1 MKTACVDPSPESESP
16 GCREAAR
23 GAADA
28 APGDLAKTQVCA
40 PILLLGFNRPDL
52 LRGLV
57 GILAKVKPPKLYLAV
72 DGPRPGRE
80 GEAGKCAECAAVLDH
95 LDWPCKVEK
104 LIRTENLGCRL
115 AVTGAIDWFFS
126 KEEEGIILEDDCWPD
141 PSFLRF
147 ATELLERYRDDER
160 VGMISG
166 DNYYGFISDAKAS
179 YRFTNQVF
187 IWGWATWRRAW
198 ELNESNPESFRKD
211 GEDIIL
217 KANLTRR
224 SRILYSRFLADV
236 LETHS
241 TWDVPWMLSL
251 QRHGLLSVMPCRN
264 LIANKGYGRAGGT
277 HTNGFAYDQYL
288 FARKSSVEF
297 PLVHPETVSRDE
309 AADRLHELRSFAWLP
324 RILTVVGLKLGS
336 LGRGIARIMHSV
348 ERVWPSLFR
357 A

>member
-28 APGDLAKTQVCA
+28 APGDLAKTQACA

-126 KEEEGIILEDDCWPD
+126 KEEEGIVLEDDCWPD

-147 ATELLERYRDDER
+147 ATELLERYRDDPR
-160 VGMISG
+160 IGIISG
-166 DNYYGFISDAKAS
+166 NNSFEYISDKNNS
-179 YRFTNQVF
+179 YRFTTPAS
-187 IWGWATWRRAW
+187 IWGWATWARKW
-198 ELNESNPESFRKD
+198 ERYDPNPASYVGDF
-211 GEDIIL
+211 EDFVS
-217 KANLTRR
+217 KTALTRR
-224 SRILYSRFLADV
+224 RKQLSRRILSGLLNGQD
-236 LETHS
+236 
-241 TWDVPWMLSL
+241 TWDMQWSFTRL
-251 QRHGLLSVMPCRN
+251 RN
-264 LIANKGYGRAGGT
+264 RWLDICPQKNLVSNKGFGTKGT
-277 HTNGFAYDQYL
+277 HTGFTYDQ
-288 FARKSSVEF
+288 FKHQQAAGVVF
-297 PLVHPETVSRDE
+297 PLIHPNSVARDVP
-309 AADRLHELRSFAWLP
+309 ADRKTERRMFALLP
-324 RILTVVGLKLGS
+324 RILTVVGCKF
-336 LGRGIARIMHSV
+336 GRMGRFLAFVATKI
-348 ERVWPSLFR
+348 ERMWPSLFR
-357 A
+357 V

>member
-1 MKTACVDPSPESESP
+1 MKNACVGPHPERGSPDR
-16 GCREAAR
+16 REVAR
-23 GAADA
+23 GAAA
-28 APGDLAKTQVCA
+28 ATGDLAKPQVCA

-57 GILAKVKPPKLYLAV
+57 GILAKVRPPKLYLAV

-80 GEAGKCAECAAVLDH
+80 GEAEACAECAGALDN

-104 LIRTENLGCRL
+104 LVRTENLGCRL

-147 ATELLERYRDDER
+147 ATELLERYRNEGR
-160 VGMISG
+160 IGMVSG
-166 DNYYGFISDAKAS
+166 DNYFGFISDTKAS

-198 ELNESNPESFRKD
+198 KLNESDPESFRKD
-211 GEDIIL
+211 GEDIIR

-224 SRILYSRFLADV
+224 GRILYSRFLASV
-236 LETHS
+236 LETRS

-251 QRHGLLSVMPCRN
+251 QRHGLLSVMPRYN
-264 LIANKGYGRAGGT
+264 LIANEGYGRAGGT
-277 HTNGFAYDQYL
+277 HTDGFAYDQYL
-288 FARKSSVEF
+288 FSRKSSVKF
-297 PLVHPETVSRDE
+297 PLVHPDKVARDE

-324 RILTVVGLKLGS
+324 RILTVVGLWLGAI
-336 LGRGIARIMHSV
+336 GRTIVRTMHPI
-348 ERVWPSLFR
+348 ERLLPWLFR
-357 A
+357 I